1 MLQKDK
7 SSQFEKE
14 LKEKLQKFTNK
25 KGGRMNCPPY
35 LHYISTFIQK
45 RPF

>member
-25 KGGRMNCPPY
+25 KGEQMNCPPY
-35 LHYISTFIQK
+35 LYYYI
-45 RPF
+45 